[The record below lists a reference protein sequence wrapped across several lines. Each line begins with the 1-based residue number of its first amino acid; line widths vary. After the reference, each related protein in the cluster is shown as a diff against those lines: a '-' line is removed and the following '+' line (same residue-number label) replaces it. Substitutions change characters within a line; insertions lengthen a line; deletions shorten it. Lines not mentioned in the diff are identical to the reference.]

1 MLTALRIMADNPGFW
16 LPLAVLALV
25 AALWGV
31 KLLVQEI
38 GQRSAEREDDERRR
52 CE

>member
-1 MLTALRIMADNPGFW
+1 MLAALRIVADNPGFW

-25 AALWGV
+25 AALWGA

-38 GQRSAEREDDERRR
+38 GQHSAEREHDEQRQ